1 MPRHDTS
8 LGAGNFPAASKL
20 LRRYEQ
26 DKAYKL
32 HQQKVYILVTQNI
45 RGGSRISGK
54 GG

>member
-32 HQQKVYILVTQNI
+32 HQQKVNNFNHTEYQGQIQK
-45 RGGSRISGK
+45 GGSYV
-54 GG
+54 